1 MPMRPK
7 NRKITVDQRAYL
19 GRAWPAALL
28 MMGAVAGVSATPAAA
43 FQASQTDAATKAAM
57 EKRAAARTLLTS
69 ALSRI
74 AANGNNAAALLD
86 AGKAS
91 MALDDYRAALGF
103 LLRAEQNSPR
113 DGAVKAAL
121 GTAMVHQE
129 NPQRA
134 LDYFGEAQL
143 LRTPERLFVADRALA
158 HDLLGQVDAA
168 HRDYALALTQ
178 VRDDEIVRR
187 YALSLGMG
195 GQPDRAVELLT
206 PLLEQQDRSAWRT
219 RAMVLAMNGRQAEAK
234 KIIDATLPPALAK
247 NIWPYVEQMDRLTP
261 AQQAAAAHFG
271 RFPSGPLGPKR
282 APVQMAAV
290 TPVAAPAAKGSV
302 AARQGRSGTRAATSS
317 SSNAVAT
324 QTSQRA
330 AQQTAAQQS
339 AAQARSQPAPA
350 GTNGPIFTST
360 STILPSTSGAT
371 GAVAAQVAAT
381 PTVAPP
387 TSSTRSVSLPDPVRV
402 AGNNVSGDR
411 GPSSTVRDM
420 TAAAATADAA
430 RSRVQNVVQAQTSP
444 AATRQAAL
452 SGPVD
457 SEAPRAAVTAPPPA
471 SAALRP
477 PPPPASVPS
486 QDAPLAAMASLSD
499 IVGSLE
505 IPAEEMAR
513 SQNALSADVLARVR
527 EEGRR
532 AEMEAA
538 AKAREEAARARA
550 EAAAKARADAAAKAK
565 ADAEAKAKAEAE
577 AKAREEAAKKRANP
591 SRIWVQ
597 IGSGSNV
604 GALGFT
610 YDRYAKKHGDLFKGV
625 KGGHSE
631 WGRTRR
637 LLAGPFNNRAAA
649 QRFLDSFKA
658 AEGDGFVFTSASGE
672 EVEWVQ

>member
-1 MPMRPK
+1 MRPK
-7 NRKITVDQRAYL
+7 NMKNNLKQGVFMN
-19 GRAWPAALL
+19 RAWPMALL
-28 MMGAVAGVSATPAAA
+28 VAGALGAAASAPAGA
-43 FQASQTDAATKAAM
+43 FQAAQTDAATKAAM
-57 EKRAAARTLLTS
+57 DKRAAARSLLTS

-113 DGAVKAAL
+113 DGAIKAAL

-168 HRDYALALTQ
+168 QRDYALALTQ
-178 VRDDEIVRR
+178 ARDDEIVRR

-195 GQPDRAVELLT
+195 GQADRAVELLT
-206 PLLEQQDRSAWRT
+206 PLLERQDRSAWRT

-234 KIIDATLPPALAK
+234 SIIDATLPAALAQS
-247 NIWPYVEQMDRLTP
+247 IWPYVEQMDRLTP

-282 APVQMAAV
+282 VPTQMAAA
-290 TPVAAPAAKGSV
+290 TPAATAPSKNSASGRNTRTGTATQRSSTASRQNAPQVAAQQQAAPAA
-302 AARQGRSGTRAATSS
+302 SGA
-317 SSNAVAT
+317 
-324 QTSQRA
+324 
-330 AQQTAAQQS
+330 
-339 AAQARSQPAPA
+339 
-350 GTNGPIFTST
+350 PIFTST
-360 STILPSTSGAT
+360 STILPSASAT
-371 GAVAAQVAAT
+371 PAPAPTTPTPAPTPTPSAPAAQ
-381 PTVAPP
+381 
-387 TSSTRSVSLPDPVRV
+387 RSVSLPDPVRV
-402 AGNNVSGDR
+402 ASNGAAVRDR

-420 TAAAATADAA
+420 TAAAAAANAEAA
-430 RSRVQNVVQAQTSP
+430 RSRVQNVVQAQSAP
-444 AATRQAAL
+444 AVTGNMSGTGAV
-452 SGPVD
+452 GPVD
-457 SEAPRAAVTAPPPA
+457 REAPRAVAVTSPPHHVPA
-471 SAALRP
+471 AP
-477 PPPPASVPS
+477 PPPPA

-513 SQNALSADVLARVR
+513 SQNALSAEVLARVR

-550 EAAAKARADAAAKAK
+550 EAAAKARVEAAAKAK

-625 KGGHSE
+625 KGGHSD

-637 LLAGPFNNRAAA
+637 LLAGPFANRAAA
-649 QRFLDSFKA
+649 QRFLDSFKS
-658 AEGDGFVFTSASGE
+658 AEGDGFVFTSAAGE
-672 EVEWVQ
+672 EVEWVP